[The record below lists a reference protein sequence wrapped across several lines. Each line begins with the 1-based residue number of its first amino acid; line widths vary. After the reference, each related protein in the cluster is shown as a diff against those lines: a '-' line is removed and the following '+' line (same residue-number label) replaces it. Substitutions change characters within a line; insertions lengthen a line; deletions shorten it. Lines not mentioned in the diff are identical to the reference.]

1 MKQKVQH
8 QIREISHQWD
18 DITQHSNR
26 TEINCAIINWDGNHL
41 KTTAV
46 LHVICPLQCCTS
58 CPEDCWNQGRKWPSL
73 RCNSPNSHLPHP
85 LEPRILDRTREI
97 WPRKVLSSF
106 IFLPDGERLH
116 LYNFLSQVHSKEKAK
131 RPAFYHMLFGWGPR
145 NCIGKRFALME
156 ANMALIKVIKKY
168 TFVQAPEKEVSFK
181 LFTLT
186 KYCSY
191 QFKLCHAVNIDREI
205 TLMLGCIRDV
215 GS

>member
-8 QIREISHQWD
+8 QIREINHQWD
-18 DITQHSNR
+18 DITQHSVKQNWNQLCNHKLRWESPENNR
-26 TEINCAIINWDGNHL
+26 
-41 KTTAV
+41 AV

-106 IFLPDGERLH
+106 IFLPGGERLH

-131 RPAFYHMLFGWGPR
+131 RPAFYHNVMLFGWGPR

-156 ANMALIKVIKKY
+156 ANMALIKVITKY
-168 TFVQAPEKEVSFK
+168 TFVQAPEKEV
-181 LFTLT
+181 
-186 KYCSY
+186 
-191 QFKLCHAVNIDREI
+191 
-205 TLMLGCIRDV
+205 
-215 GS
+215 